1 MYFKRI
7 LDINREKHTMN
18 LQHNINKFKSA
29 MKINKLSEDS
39 DLSVSNDH
47 LSSCLNDIADN
58 QNKDAFKTVFKHFAP
73 RLKSYLI
80 KLGAVDNQAEEVIQ
94 EVMIAVWTKSASY
107 DKTKSS
113 VGTWIYTIAR
123 NKRIDKIRKEKR
135 HYLSESDEG
144 LEIPVESTQEN
155 EIFSNE
161 ISFKLKK
168 YINNLPKEQGKLLKL
183 SYFYDKTHADISEE
197 LNIPLG
203 TVKSRIRLA
212 LTKMRHL
219 VEIN

>member
-7 LDINREKHTMN
+7 LDIIREKHTMN
-18 LQHNINKFKSA
+18 LQYNINKFKPA
-29 MKINKLSEDS
+29 MKINKLSEDN

-161 ISFKLKK
+161 ISIKLKK
-168 YINNLPKEQGKLLKL
+168 YIDNLPTEQGKLLKL
-183 SYFYDKTHADISEE
+183 SYFYDKTHSDISEE

>member
-1 MYFKRI
+1 MYLKRI
-7 LDINREKHTMN
+7 LDIIREKHTMN
-18 LQHNINKFKSA
+18 LQYNINKFKPA
-29 MKINKLSEDS
+29 MKINKLSEDN
-39 DLSVSNDH
+39 DFTVSNDH
-47 LSSCLNDIADN
+47 LSSCLHDIADN
-58 QNKDAFKTVFKHFAP
+58 QNIDAFKTIFKYFSP

-107 DKTKSS
+107 DQSKSS

-144 LEIPVESTQEN
+144 LEIPVESTQEK

-161 ISFKLKK
+161 ISVKLKK
-168 YINNLPKEQGKLLKL
+168 YIDNLPKEQGKLLKL